1 MSSVYQFSS
10 FRTVTKIRVRILV
23 RPIHFPFSHQTISY
37 RHSRKETPVHQKP
50 LSRGMPCPR
59 RTYFHLNSRLSGR
72 EIQINKGALYP
83 YYSSAMLSPIC
94 VQCPLDRQFDTRE
107 CIPRAMYLA
116 ICVVHYAPRHWQY
129 YSMPCPEMRHH

>member
-10 FRTVTKIRVRILV
+10 FRTVTKIGVRILV
-23 RPIHFPFSHQTISY
+23 SPTQCPFSHNTIYY
-37 RHSRKETPVHQKP
+37 RHSRKETAVHKSTFSCR
-50 LSRGMPCPR
+50 LSCPR
-59 RTYFHLNSRLSGR
+59 RPYFHLNTRLSRR